1 MPPAAKDLYDDPAD
15 SLQVVVVDIQIQ
27 SITMLKM
34 KIAISTLMPTLLEQG
49 PLEAKEMYSTG
60 LDFYFE

>member
-15 SLQVVVVDIQIQ
+15 SLQVVVVVDIQIQ

-49 PLEAKEMYSTG
+49 PLEAKEKCST
-60 LDFYFE
+60 